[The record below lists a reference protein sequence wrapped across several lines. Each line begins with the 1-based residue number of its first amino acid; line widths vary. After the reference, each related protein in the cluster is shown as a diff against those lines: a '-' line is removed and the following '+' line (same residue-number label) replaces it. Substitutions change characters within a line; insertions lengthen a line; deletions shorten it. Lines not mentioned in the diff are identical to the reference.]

1 MGRLGVEYGSSR
13 ELQMLRH
20 GDIRDKHTKAT
31 RKTDMYMPIMMVM
44 NLRDLG
50 LNLLSPTSLLL
61 LSCTSLGAL
70 VGVSSIDLVED
81 ILFDTSNKL
90 HCATL

>member
-1 MGRLGVEYGSSR
+1 
-13 ELQMLRH
+13 
-20 GDIRDKHTKAT
+20 
-31 RKTDMYMPIMMVM
+31 MYMPIMMVM

-50 LNLLSPTSLLL
+50 LNLLSSTSLLL
-61 LSCTSLGAL
+61 LSRTSLGAL